1 MRALPPAEVPDLLAE
16 LADPDRYIPD
26 TRVTALICARAVP
39 CDPAHGDRLTDL
51 LVAGLTDP
59 HKAVRAQALPS
70 GPGPTKPCGGPPWK
84 GSWTRHTPIRTPTV
98 RSWGRSRR
106 RCSTGTYGEAK
117 AYAPTRDARARQGER
132 DHRDALR
139 RIAALTGCLE
149 RTARQGLVADCRPL
163 WRDTIALIAEHDASL
178 RWAVTARTELW
189 DPDAPPA
196 ERAREL
202 RAQARA
208 VRDRPLLAARTA
220 VTMAR
225 RSRRVSPAAL
235 TEARDAALAVPAS
248 GARWFARRRN
258 GSLPPRDGL
267 FVGLYAVALAEN
279 HASRATSTGGE
290 LGPELRVLRD
300 LLAHP
305 VPEVRD
311 AACAALSTWE
321 RN

>member
-1 MRALPPAEVPDLLAE
+1 MEGVVDAAH
-16 LADPDRYIPD
+16 ADPDTYGPQLGAV
-26 TRVTALICARAVP
+26 TTALL
-39 CDPAHGDRLTDL
+39 DR
-51 LVAGLTDP
+51 
-59 HKAVRAQALPS
+59 HVR
-70 GPGPTKPCGGPPWK
+70 
-84 GSWTRHTPIRTPTV
+84 
-98 RSWGRSRR
+98 
-106 RCSTGTYGEAK
+106 EAK

-149 RTARQGLVADCRPL
+149 RTARQGLVADWRPL
-163 WRDTIALIAEHDASL
+163 WRDTIALIAEQDASL

-196 ERAREL
+196 
-202 RAQARA
+202 
-208 VRDRPLLAARTA
+208 
-220 VTMAR
+220 
-225 RSRRVSPAAL
+225 AL

-248 GARWFARRRN
+248 GAPWFARRRN

-290 LGPELRVLRD
+290 LGPALRVLRD